1 MRNILIH
8 EYFAVDLELVWDTI
22 QKDLPDLKKQMKKLQ
37 KNERLVLLTIGSA
50 TLLDKETIEQPEF
63 EAILRA
69 HGIRIKKVETVVA

>member
-37 KNERLVLLTIGSA
+37 KISY
-50 TLLDKETIEQPEF
+50 
-63 EAILRA
+63 
-69 HGIRIKKVETVVA
+69 